1 MYEIIKK
8 QILNKDVDLMVI
20 HAPMVA
26 KNALPGHF
34 IILRVNETGERIPLT
49 IVDIDGENITII
61 YQKLG
66 YTTKLLGQ
74 LNIGD
79 KLVDFVGPL
88 GKAAHIRDVKNVLG
102 IAGGVGAAPLL
113 PQLKEYNKR
122 GIKVDLVIG
131 ARSKEYIILLDQYKK
146 YCENIYIATDD
157 GSLGTKG
164 FVTDV
169 LTKLYKEKKYD
180 HTIAIGPL
188 IMMKFVVI
196 LNKKYNIPTD
206 VSLNP
211 VMVDGTGMCGN
222 CRVSING
229 KTFFACIDG
238 PDFPGEGV
246 NFDELIARQDY
257 YHEEED
263 HICKMKLVTK

>member
-1 MYEIIKK
+1 MYKILKK
-8 QILNKDVDLMVI
+8 ETLNKDVDLMVV
-20 HAPMVA
+20 HAPLVS

-34 IILRVNETGERIPLT
+34 IILRVNDEGERIPLT
-49 IVDIDGENITII
+49 IVDIEGENVSII

-66 YTTKLLGQ
+66 YSTSLLGQ
-74 LNIGD
+74 LNEGD
-79 KLVDFVGPL
+79 SIADFVGPL
-88 GKAAHIRDVKNVLG
+88 GKPAHIRDVKSVLG

-113 PQLKEYNKR
+113 PQLKEYKR
-122 GIKVDLVIG
+122 RGVNVDLVIG
-131 ARSKEYIILLDQYKK
+131 ARNKDYIILLDKYKK
-146 YCENIYIATDD
+146 YCDNIYVATDD

-169 LTKLYKEKKYD
+169 LVELYKEKKYD

-188 IMMKFVVI
+188 VMMKFVVI

-211 VMVDGTGMCGN
+211 IMIDGTGMCGN
-222 CRVSING
+222 CRVTIDG

-257 YHEEED
+257 YHEEE
-263 HICKMKLVTK
+263 HVCNLRLVKK

>member
-1 MYEIIKK
+1 MYEIREKK
-8 QILNKDVDLMVI
+8 RLNEDVDLMVI

-26 KNALPGHF
+26 KNAKAGHF
-34 IILRVNETGERIPLT
+34 IILIVNEGGERIPLT
-49 IVDIDGENITII
+49 IVDIEGENVSII

-66 YTTKLLGQ
+66 YSTKLLGS
-74 LNIGD
+74 LNVGD
-79 KLVDFVGPL
+79 SLADFVGPL
-88 GKAAHIRDVKNVLG
+88 GKAAHIRDVKSVLG

-113 PQLKEYNKR
+113 PQLKEYYER
-122 GIKVDLVIG
+122 GVKVDLVIG
-131 ARSKEYIILLDQYKK
+131 ARDKNHLILLDRYKK
-146 YCENIYIATDD
+146 YCGNIYIATDD
-157 GSLGTKG
+157 GSEGTKG

-169 LTKLYKEKKYD
+169 LIELYKEKKYN

-188 IMMKFVVI
+188 VMMKYVVI
-196 LNKKYNIPTD
+196 LNKKYNVSTD

-211 VMVDGTGMCGN
+211 IMVDGTGMCGN
-222 CRVSING
+222 CRVTIND

-257 YHEEED
+257 YHEEE
-263 HICKMKLVTK
+263 HVCNLKLVKK